1 MSWGEL
7 TTDEMF
13 FCPIYYVPYEEGDE
27 NIYLGHNNQPLL
39 EKEAV
44 VQDLKLYPVPATN
57 FLELTFEM
65 NNFSKNQVFA
75 TIFNTLGV
83 SVYKEELLLLNNNKH
98 QINISALKK
107 GQYLLELRAD
117 DKKIT
122 KKFTKQ

>member
-1 MSWGEL
+1 M
-7 TTDEMF
+7 
-13 FCPIYYVPYEEGDE
+13 
-27 NIYLGHNNQPLL
+27 
-39 EKEAV
+39 